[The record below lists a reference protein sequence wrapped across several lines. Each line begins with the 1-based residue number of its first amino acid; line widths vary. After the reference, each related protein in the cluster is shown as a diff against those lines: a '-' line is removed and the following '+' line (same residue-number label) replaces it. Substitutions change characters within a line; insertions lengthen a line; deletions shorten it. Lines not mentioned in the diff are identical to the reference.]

1 MTRDFEDMN
10 DLDDLSDDE
19 LRGLIREHLAGND
32 SLGMDEVNVE
42 AHNGAV
48 VLSGRVGTDAERLIA
63 EHIVTDL
70 VGAPNVQND
79 IFVDP
84 SRRATAPEDTDDT
97 VIDGDR
103 RAEQMLDREVPLSAE
118 SDSAEE
124 EIEAQLYGTTD
135 VTSAIEDGTPW
146 IPPDSA
152 TPEGLTGPGE
162 AGEQH

>member
-1 MTRDFEDMN
+1 MTRDFEDMS

-19 LRGLIREHLAGND
+19 LRGLVREHLAAHD
-32 SLGMDEVNVE
+32 TLGIDEVTVQ
-42 AHNGAV
+42 AHKGRI
-48 VLSGRVGTDAERLIA
+48 VLSGRVGTDGERLIA

-84 SRRATAPEDTDDT
+84 SRRATTPEATDDDL
-97 VIDGDR
+97 VDGDR
-103 RAEQMLDREVPLSAE
+103 RAEQLLDREVPLGAE
-118 SDSAEE
+118 TDSEE
-124 EIEAQLYGTTD
+124 EDIEAQLYGTTD

>member
-1 MTRDFEDMN
+1 MSRDFEDMN
-10 DLDDLSDDE
+10 DVDDLSDDE
-19 LRGLIREHLAGND
+19 LRGQVRERLAAHD
-32 SLGMDEVNVE
+32 ALSIDEMNVE
-42 AHNGAV
+42 ARNGAV

-70 VGAPNVQND
+70 VGATNVQND

-84 SRRATAPEDTDDT
+84 SRRATAPETTDDNG
-97 VIDGDR
+97 VDGDR
-103 RAEQMLDREVPLSAE
+103 RADQMLDREVPLSAE
-118 SDSAEE
+118 SDIAEE

-152 TPEGLTGPGE
+152 TPEGLTGPDE
-162 AGEQH
+162 VGEQH